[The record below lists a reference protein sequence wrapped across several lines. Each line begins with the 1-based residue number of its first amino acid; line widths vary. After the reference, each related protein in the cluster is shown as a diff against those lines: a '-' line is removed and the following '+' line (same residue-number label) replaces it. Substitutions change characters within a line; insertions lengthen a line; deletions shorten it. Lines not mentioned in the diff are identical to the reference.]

1 MRISDWS
8 SDVCSSDLE
17 DEVLTSFLAQ
27 FYEEVP
33 PPRRVLIG
41 REPEEL
47 ERRTEVRAERAGRRV
62 AIRQPVRGPQRRL
75 MDQARRNA
83 QEALDRHLAETTTQ
97 GRILGELAD
106 LFELEAPPRRIEVYD
121 NSHIQGTNALG
132 AMIVAGP
139 EGFIKN
145 AYRKFNIK
153 RAETTPRSEEHTS
166 ELQSLMRNSNA
177 VICLKKQTTQKTTKQ
192 NQKERLQQ
200 HQ

>member
-8 SDVCSSDLE
+8 SDVCSSDL
-17 DEVLTSFLAQ
+17 
-27 FYEEVP
+27 
-33 PPRRVLIG
+33 

-47 ERRTEVRAERAGRRV
+47 ELLTEALSERAGRRV

-139 EGFIKN
+139 EGLHKN
-145 AYRKFNIK
+145 AQR
-153 RAETTPRSEEHTS
+153 
-166 ELQSLMRNSNA
+166 
-177 VICLKKQTTQKTTKQ
+177 
-192 NQKERLQQ
+192 
-200 HQ
+200 

>member
-8 SDVCSSDLE
+8 SDVCSSDL
-17 DEVLTSFLAQ
+17 
-27 FYEEVP
+27 
-33 PPRRVLIG
+33 
-41 REPEEL
+41 
-47 ERRTEVRAERAGRRV
+47 
-62 AIRQPVRGPQRRL
+62 
-75 MDQARRNA
+75 
-83 QEALDRHLAETTTQ
+83 ETTTQ

-153 RAETTPRSEEHTS
+153 RADTTQGDDFAMKSEVLVRRSLGRASCRERGVLYGDVS
-166 ELQSLMRNSNA
+166 VA
-177 VICLKKQTTQKTTKQ
+177 AAPLKKQT
-192 NQKERLQQ
+192 
-200 HQ
+200 